1 MGSNTSLE
9 AGRESR
15 MVDRVSQSITR
26 ASWLIILLT
35 SGSMVIG
42 DLAMAE
48 MPIGPFPNHLLF
60 GISVLYAGAAWGASK
75 IYARRRARAV
85 RDVEVRDENQLTT
98 LPIQDLSQKIRDIST
113 GENYSVRLP
122 EPSTEALALV
132 VEPVNALLERMEKQ
146 GQHARGEGFRLECA
160 VTERT
165 KKLKASEER
174 FKATAAEAVA
184 ENEAHRRFTANMIHE
199 VRTPMNGVMG
209 MSELLLNTDMTPDQM
224 RYTTAIR
231 GSAEDLL
238 SIVNNILDFS
248 RIEAG
253 KLQRIDY
260 EAFSPTD
267 CVGRVCELLTGRARQ
282 RGLELSCESA
292 DDVPGALLGD
302 GKRLRQVLTNIVG
315 NALKFTDHGT
325 IVIRTTLVEAGDDV
339 STVRFEVVDTG
350 IGVSAHLHEHVF
362 EGFSQADASTTRQFQ
377 GTGLGLAI
385 SKHLVELMGGEIGLI
400 SKPGVGSNFWFTVK
414 GEHNLSKTPTDHDL
428 SGVRALIVAAEDEG
442 GSVLL
447 GHLNVCGAE
456 GVVVPSA
463 EEALSAIQLS
473 VREQQPFEVVLIDAG
488 ARHGLAVAGQMSE
501 GEEVPSVPLVLVS
514 TIERAPSELR
524 KAGLARS
531 LRKPVTEETL
541 FDCVAKVTKR
551 LAVTVAAEA
560 ELTQS
565 EVLERVAGARVL
577 VAEDNPVNQD
587 VAKTMLETLKCQ
599 VDVVPDGAQAIDAVQ
614 RESYDLVLL
623 DCEMPT
629 LDGYEATAQ
638 IRQLVE
644 EGKVRTEGTVRCS
657 GHLPIV
663 ALTAHTAPANR
674 ERSLESGVDD
684 FVSKPFTFQTMRN
697 LLAHWIGGQEASL
710 APPPLAA
717 DAGRGHDA
725 PGDIPA
731 DGPISEAALA
741 QILELDRLNGG
752 GLFARLVHSFLETTP
767 ETLDQLRAAIREDD
781 ADGVARAAHE
791 LRSASFNVAAE
802 RMAHASKDVEALG
815 RSGTTDGAAELMAK
829 LDDLFSAVQTELEA
843 RLERQGREESVS
855 ADA

>member
-1 MGSNTSLE
+1 
-9 AGRESR
+9 

-35 SGSMVIG
+35 SGSMLIG
-42 DLAMAE
+42 DLAVAE
-48 MPIGPFPNHLLF
+48 VSLGPFPNNILF
-60 GISVLYAGAAWGASK
+60 AVSVLYAVAVWGATK
-75 IYARRRARAV
+75 VYARRPARAV
-85 RDVEVRDENQLTT
+85 RDVAVEGERQLTG
-98 LPIQDLSQKIRDIST
+98 PILGLTERIRSVST
-113 GENYSVRLP
+113 AEDYSVRLA
-122 EPSTEALALV
+122 ESSTEEIAPLV
-132 VEPVNALLERMEKQ
+132 ESLNVLLERMEKQ
-146 GQHARGEGFRLECA
+146 GQHARGEGFRLEGA
-160 VTERT
+160 VAERT
-165 KKLKASEER
+165 KKLHESEER
-174 FKATAAEAVA
+174 LKAAAADAIA

-209 MSELLLNTDMTPDQM
+209 MSELLLNTDMTPDQL

-238 SIVNNILDFS
+238 SIINNILDFS
-248 RIEAG
+248 KIEAG

-267 CVGRVCELLTGRARQ
+267 CVGRVCELLTGRAHQ
-282 RGLELSCESA
+282 KGLELSYESA

-302 GKRLRQVLTNIVG
+302 GKRLRQVLTNIIG

-325 IVIRTTLVEAGDDV
+325 IVVRTTLVEAGHDV
-339 STVRFEVVDTG
+339 STVRFEAVDTG
-350 IGVSAHLHEHVF
+350 IGISAHLHEHVF

-377 GTGLGLAI
+377 GTGLGLPI

-400 SKPGVGSNFWFTVK
+400 SKPGVGSNFWFTIK

-428 SGVRALIVAAEDEG
+428 GGVRALIVAVEDAA

-456 GVVVPSA
+456 GVVVPGA
-463 EEALSAIQLS
+463 EEALSAIQRS
-473 VREQQPFEVVLIDAG
+473 VQDEQPFGVVLIDAG
-488 ARHGLAVAGQMSE
+488 ARHGLAVAGQMRT
-501 GEEVPSVPLVLVS
+501 GEESPPVPVVLVS

-531 LRKPVTEETL
+531 LRKPVTEEAL

-560 ELTQS
+560 ELTEG
-565 EVLERVAGARVL
+565 EVWERVAGARVL

-587 VAKTMLETLKCQ
+587 VAKTMLETLKCE
-599 VDVVPDGAQAIDAVQ
+599 VDVVPDGARAIDAVQ
-614 RESYDLVLL
+614 RASYDLVLL

-629 LDGYEATAQ
+629 LDGYEATCQ

-644 EGKVRTEGTVRCS
+644 EGKVRTEGTVRRS
-657 GHLPIV
+657 GHLPVV
-663 ALTAHTAPANR
+663 ALTAHTVPANR

-710 APPPLAA
+710 KSPPLAA
-717 DAGRGHDA
+717 DAGRADDA
-725 PGDIPA
+725 PGDTPA

-767 ETLDQLRAAIREDD
+767 EMLNRLRAAIRDDD
-781 ADGVARAAHE
+781 ADGVARSAHE

-802 RMAHASKDVEALG
+802 RMAHASKELETLG
-815 RSGTTDGAAELMAK
+815 RSGTTDGAAELMTK
-829 LDDLFSAVQTELEA
+829 LDDLFSAVQTELQA
-843 RLERQGREESVS
+843 RLERQGREEPVS
-855 ADA
+855 AEG

>member
-1 MGSNTSLE
+1 
-9 AGRESR
+9 
-15 MVDRVSQSITR
+15 MVDHSVDQRHHADRGLGYGRGVSRSFPQPHPVRGFCPVRGGCLGCDQDLR
-26 ASWLIILLT
+26 APKLS
-35 SGSMVIG
+35 
-42 DLAMAE
+42 E
-48 MPIGPFPNHLLF
+48 
-60 GISVLYAGAAWGASK
+60 
-75 IYARRRARAV
+75 
-85 RDVEVRDENQLTT
+85 
-98 LPIQDLSQKIRDIST
+98 PIQSLTERIRTISAA
-113 GENYSVRLP
+113 EDYSVRLA
-122 EPSTEALALV
+122 ESSTEEIAPLV
-132 VEPVNALLERMEKQ
+132 ESLNALLERMENQ
-146 GQHARGEGFRLECA
+146 GQQARGEGFRLEGA
-160 VTERT
+160 VAVRT
-165 KKLKASEER
+165 KNLKASEER

-184 ENEAHRRFTANMIHE
+184 GNEAHRRFTANMIHE

-209 MSELLLNTDMTPDQM
+209 MSELLLNTDMTPDQL

-282 RGLELSCESA
+282 KGLELSCESA

-325 IVIRTTLVEAGDDV
+325 IVVRTTLVEAGDDV

-350 IGVSAHLHEHVF
+350 IGISAHLHEHVF

-385 SKHLVELMGGEIGLI
+385 SKHLVELMGGEIGLV
-400 SKPGVGSNFWFTVK
+400 SKPGVGSNFWFTIK

-428 SGVRALIVAAEDEG
+428 SGVRALIVAVEDEG

-463 EEALSAIQLS
+463 EEALSAAQRS
-473 VREQQPFEVVLIDAG
+473 VQDEQPFGVVLIDAG
-488 ARHGLAVAGQMSE
+488 ARHGLAVASQMRT
-501 GEEVPSVPLVLVS
+501 GEERPSVPVVLVS
-514 TIERAPSELR
+514 TIDRAPSELR

-531 LRKPVTEETL
+531 LRKPVTEEAL

-551 LAVTVAAEA
+551 LAVTVETGQAEPA
-560 ELTQS
+560 ES
-565 EVLERVAGARVL
+565 EVWERVAGARVL

-587 VAKTMLETLKCQ
+587 VAKTMLETLKCE
-599 VDVVPDGAQAIDAVQ
+599 VDVVPDGAQAIDAV
-614 RESYDLVLL
+614 RRTPYDLVLL

-629 LDGYEATAQ
+629 LDGYEATRQ
-638 IRQLVE
+638 MRQLIQQ
-644 EGKVRTEGTVRCS
+644 GKVRTEGTVRRS

-697 LLAHWIGGQEASL
+697 LLAHWIGSQEASL

-717 DAGRGHDA
+717 DAGRAHDA
-725 PGDIPA
+725 PDDIPA

-791 LRSASFNVAAE
+791 LKSASFNVAAE
-802 RMAHASKDVEALG
+802 RMAHVSKDVEALG

-829 LDDLFSAVQTELEA
+829 LDDLFSAVRTELEA
-843 RLERQGREESVS
+843 RLEKQSREEPVS